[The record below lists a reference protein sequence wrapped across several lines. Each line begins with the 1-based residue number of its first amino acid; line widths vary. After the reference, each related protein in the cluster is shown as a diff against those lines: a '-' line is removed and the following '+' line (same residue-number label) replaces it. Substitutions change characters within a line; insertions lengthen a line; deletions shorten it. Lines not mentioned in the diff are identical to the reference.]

1 MVVPTGPCPVPEEK
15 PPRRLGASP
24 DSSKKEEMLDQPR
37 IGPKAV
43 SIPDL
48 MHPLHPE
55 KRRGFLEDTKYAVVF
70 SVAHSSMLP
79 SI

>member
-1 MVVPTGPCPVPEEK
+1 
-15 PPRRLGASP
+15 
-24 DSSKKEEMLDQPR
+24 MLDQPR